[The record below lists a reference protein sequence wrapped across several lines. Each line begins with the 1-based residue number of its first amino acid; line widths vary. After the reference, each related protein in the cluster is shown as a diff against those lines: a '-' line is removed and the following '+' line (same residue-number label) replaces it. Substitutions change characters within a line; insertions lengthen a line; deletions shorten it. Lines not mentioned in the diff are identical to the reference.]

1 MEPYPHENKQS
12 INKFVRGKSEN
23 HLPDMR
29 LQPQKEGFDMRTSTK
44 VFLGVS
50 TLIIATGAATY
61 LYMNRKGSSK
71 KPEELI
77 EDAKAFVDEMKEHA
91 EEKIDAM
98 RSPEQEEKIM
108 HVIRDVKKNVK
119 KTIEDVEHEL
129 QSATEDVAEKLKL
142 GN

>member
-1 MEPYPHENKQS
+1 M
-12 INKFVRGKSEN
+12 SEN
-23 HLPDMR
+23 HLPDLR
-29 LQPQKEGFDMRTSTK
+29 LQPQKEGFNMRTSTK

-50 TLIIATGAATY
+50 TMIATVGAATY
-61 LYMNRKGSSK
+61 LYMNRKGSTK

-91 EEKIDAM
+91 EERIDAM
-98 RSPEQEEKIM
+98 RSPEQEEKVM

-119 KTIEDVEHEL
+119 KTLEDVEHEL
-129 QSATEDVAEKLKL
+129 QTATDEVAEKLKL